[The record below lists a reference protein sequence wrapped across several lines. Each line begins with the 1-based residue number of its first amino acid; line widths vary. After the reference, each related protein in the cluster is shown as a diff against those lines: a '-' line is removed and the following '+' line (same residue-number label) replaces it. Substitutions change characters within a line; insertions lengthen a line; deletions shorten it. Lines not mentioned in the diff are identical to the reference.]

1 MADKRRTPNQ
11 PSDQTPITQ
20 FYRDHEKGPE
30 GAEQALFGR
39 ITHSD
44 RRGFLKNMG
53 LAALG
58 TMVGAAIPF
67 HRNMPAGLIPAALA
81 QATVADGKDG
91 LTLLNDRPLNAETPA
106 HFLDDDITPTARHFV
121 RNNGLPPYEMDAAT
135 WEVTIDGF
143 VDQPLTLSIA
153 DLRRDFEVVTRRLVI
168 ECGGN
173 GRATFNPPAR
183 GNQWTYGAVGC
194 SEWTGVRL
202 RDVLNAA
209 GVQEQAIYT
218 AHEAADIHLSGKA
231 DKMPISRGMPIEKAM
246 DDANLI
252 AFGQNGGDI
261 HPMNGAPLRLVVPG
275 WPGSCSQK
283 WLTRIWLRDQ
293 VHDGAKM
300 TGTSYRVPRYPVA
313 PGTKVPKEDFEI
325 IEAMPVKSLITAP
338 ATGLTSSSRSFEVRG
353 HAWAGDTNISA
364 VDVSFDFGAT
374 WQRTDLAEP
383 ANKGAWQRW
392 RTNVTLPEAGYYEI
406 WARATDANGRMQ
418 PFAID
423 WNPKGYLNNSFH
435 RIAVTVA

>member
-1 MADKRRTPNQ
+1 MTDKRP
-11 PSDQTPITQ
+11 TPITS
-20 FYRDHEKGPE
+20 FYAEHPDGPE
-30 GAEQALFGR
+30 GADKDLFGR
-39 ITHSD
+39 VAESN
-44 RRGFLKNMG
+44 RRGFLRNMG
-53 LAALG
+53 LAAMG
-58 TMVGAAIPF
+58 TVVGAAIPF

-81 QATVADGKDG
+81 QASVEGTKSG
-91 LTLLNDRPLNAETPA
+91 LRILNDRPFNAETPA
-106 HFLDDDITPTARHFV
+106 HLLDEDVTSNSRHFV
-121 RNNGLPPYEMDAAT
+121 RNNGLMPTETGADE
-135 WEVTIDGF
+135 WQLTIDGL
-143 VDQPLTLSIA
+143 VDKPLTLSIA
-153 DLRRDFEVVTRRLVI
+153 DLRRDFEVVTKRLVI

-173 GRATFNPPAR
+173 GRAMFNPPAR

-209 GVQEQAIYT
+209 GVSDSAIYT
-218 AHEAADIHLSGKA
+218 AHEGADIHLSGKA
-231 DKMPISRGMPIEKAM
+231 DKMPISRGMPIAKAM

-261 HPMNGAPLRLVVPG
+261 NPMNGAPLRLVVPG

-293 VHDGAKM
+293 VHDGPKM
-300 TGTSYRVPRYPVA
+300 TGTSYRVPKYPVA

-325 IEAMPVKSLITAP
+325 IEAMPIKSIITSP
-338 ATGLTSSSRSFEVRG
+338 ESGMENGQRSFEVRG
-353 HAWAGDTNISA
+353 HAWAGDTTVEA
-364 VDVSFDFGAT
+364 VDVSYDFGAT
-374 WQRTDLAEP
+374 WQRANLSAP

-392 RTNVTLPEAGYYEI
+392 RTNVELPEAGYYEI
-406 WARATDANGRMQ
+406 WARATDANGVSQ